1 VDATILAILLIAV
14 PLWIA
19 LIVWMVRT
27 NRRDREHVDLTTL
40 LVVTAILAGEIAW
53 IAWARMCTLRKPPG
67 GLQTPHL
74 GHSPACAP
82 TFAL

>member
-27 NRRDREHVDLTTL
+27 NRRDREHVDLNRD
-40 LVVTAILAGEIAW
+40 VAG
-53 IAWARMCTLRKPPG
+53 L
-67 GLQTPHL
+67 
-74 GHSPACAP
+74 
-82 TFAL
+82 